1 MALDRMK
8 PSQHNETQSVRQWR
22 DRAERAFTLI
32 ELMVVMAI
40 IVVLATLASVHYRN
54 AVLRSREAVLKS
66 DLRVLNNAIQDY
78 TRDKEAAPQSLD
90 DLVTGQYL
98 GAIPTDPI
106 TNAKDWV
113 TVNCDTLLDPDQ
125 SGLGI
130 CSVHSASD
138 AVSPFENT
146 PYSTW

>member
-1 MALDRMK
+1 MK
-8 PSQHNETQSVRQWR
+8 PSQHNEAQSVRQWR

-32 ELMVVMAI
+32 ELVVVMAI

-106 TNAKDWV
+106 TSTKDWV

>member
-1 MALDRMK
+1 MK
-8 PSQHNETQSVRQWR
+8 PSQNKEAQSARRWR
-22 DRAERAFTLI
+22 DTAGRGFTLI

-106 TNAKDWV
+106 TSAKDWV

-125 SGLGI
+125 SGLGV

>member
-1 MALDRMK
+1 MK

-66 DLRVLNNAIQDY
+66 DLRVLNNAVQDY
-78 TRDKEAAPQSLD
+78 TRDKEATPQSLD

-125 SGLGI
+125 SGIGI

-146 PYSTW
+146 PYSSW

>member
-1 MALDRMK
+1 MK
-8 PSQHNETQSVRQWR
+8 PSQNKEAQSVRQWR
-22 DRAERAFTLI
+22 DRGEHGFTLI

-40 IVVLATLASVHYRN
+40 IIVLATLASVHYRT

-106 TNAKDWV
+106 TSAKDWV

-146 PYSTW
+146 AYSTW

>member
-1 MALDRMK
+1 MSKMK
-8 PSQHNETQSVRQWR
+8 SSQYKEAQSFRRWR
-22 DRAERAFTLI
+22 YSAGRGFTLI

-40 IVVLATLASVHYRN
+40 IVVLATLATVHYRN
-54 AVLRSREAVLKS
+54 AVLRSKEAVLKS
-66 DLRVLNNAIQDY
+66 DLRVMNNAINDY

-90 DLVTGQYL
+90 DLVSGEYL
-98 GAIPTDPI
+98 SAIPNDPI
-106 TNAKDWV
+106 TTTKDWV

-125 SGLGI
+125 SVTGI

-146 PYSTW
+146 PYSSW